1 MGRKRKPRHLK
12 RDAISISMSLD
23 VLKYLDELCDRTGGS
38 RSRFVESLIRTRMS
52 KGQTILGLY
61 VYNCKKCHF
70 QGRSSRSNLTWC
82 KVCEDSTLYVSQLE
96 PLGEEE

>member
-12 RDAISISMSLD
+12 RDAISISMPLD

-38 RSRFVESLIRTRMS
+38 RSRFVESLIRSRMS
-52 KGQTILGLY
+52 KGETILGSY
-61 VYNCKKCHF
+61 IYRCKTCDF
-70 QGRSSRSNLTWC
+70 EGRSSKSNLTMC
-82 KVCEDSTLYVSQLE
+82 KVCYDFTLYCVRMI